1 MSAALARHELE
12 REDLG
17 DVTVVRFTANRLDEE
32 EHIRLLF
39 QQVAGLVD
47 TGHPNLVLNFR
58 SVGFL
63 ASTAIG
69 KLMMLHGK
77 ARTARGRVALC
88 HVSRATDEALEV
100 LHLKDIIQTYDS
112 EQEALQSF

>member
-1 MSAALARHELE
+1 VTATLSRNELH

-17 DVTVVRFTANRLDEE
+17 DVTVVRFTAHRLDDE
-32 EHIRLLF
+32 EHLRLLF
-39 QQVAGLVD
+39 RQVAGLVD
-47 TGHPNLVLNFR
+47 AGRPNLVLNFR
-58 SVGFL
+58 DVGFL

-77 ARTARGRVALC
+77 ARAAHGRLALC
-88 HVSRATDEALEV
+88 HVSRVTDGALE
-100 LHLKDIIQTYDS
+100 LMHLKDIIQTYDS